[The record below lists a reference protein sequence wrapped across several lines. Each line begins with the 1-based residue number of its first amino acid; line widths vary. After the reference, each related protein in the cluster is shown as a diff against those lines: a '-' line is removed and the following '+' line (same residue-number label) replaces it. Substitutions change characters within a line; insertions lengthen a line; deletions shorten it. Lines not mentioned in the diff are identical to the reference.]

1 MCSSVAWN
9 QVKLDGLVFFR
20 YEGGWA
26 DLDEALFD
34 EDLEILRGRE
44 RGTGHHPDGVLRPY
58 VATGV

>member
-1 MCSSVAWN
+1 MRSSFSWN
-9 QVKLDGLVFFR
+9 QMKLDGLVFFG

-44 RGTGHHPDGVLRPY
+44 RGTGHHPNGVLRPN
-58 VATGV
+58 VAAGV